1 MARFQVSFDK
11 SLALGWSWSAGSCG
25 NDFCIG
31 LPSVCHNEICS
42 TSGERSHRQ
51 IRVGLTKRYQIPIRL
66 RLIKLRL
73 SVVAVNQVAVDQ
85 VGSWNGHP
93 RPCFSTILKIGT
105 VSQADTCRPREKI
118 PNPDTACR
126 AKRYQIP
133 ERSSS
138 PVFFND
144 FEDWNGLT
152 GRYVSASRKDTKSWN
167 GLPAKRYRPAC
178 EKIPNPGTIILA
190 RVFQRFCENEPGPA
204 ASTSKCGLGT
214 RDCFREH
221 VFQQFFRF
229 FPLVGSLVEG
239 KFTSLS
245 VLRSRHFLKIC

>member
-51 IRVGLTKRYQIPIRL
+51 IRVGLTKRYQIPIRPAEPKDTKS
-66 RLIKLRL
+66 RY
-73 SVVAVNQVAVDQ
+73 
-85 VGSWNGHP
+85 GHP

-105 VSQADTCRPREKI
+105 ASQADTCRPHEKI
-118 PNPDTACR
+118 PNPGTACR
-126 AKRYQIP
+126 AKRYQIL

-144 FEDWNGLT
+144 F
-152 GRYVSASRKDTKSWN
+152 
-167 GLPAKRYRPAC
+167 AKTNLVQLRP
-178 EKIPNPGTIILA
+178 
-190 RVFQRFCENEPGPA
+190 
-204 ASTSKCGLGT
+204 
-214 RDCFREH
+214 H
-221 VFQQFFRF
+221 
-229 FPLVGSLVEG
+229 
-239 KFTSLS
+239 LS
-245 VLRSRHFLKIC
+245 VDSAPGIVFVSMYFNSFSDSSPWSAALLKANSHHCQFCGQGIFLRFVDAIHSACRRWLLKNNREARRNPLEALALVPQ

>member
-1 MARFQVSFDK
+1 MARFPVSFDK
-11 SLALGWSWSAGSCG
+11 SLALGWSWSPGSCG

-51 IRVGLTKRYQIPIRL
+51 IRVGLTKRYQILERPAER
-66 RLIKLRL
+66 K
-73 SVVAVNQVAVDQ
+73 DTK
-85 VGSWNGHP
+85 SWNGHP

-138 PVFFND
+138 PMFFND

-167 GLPAKRYRPAC
+167 SLPAKRYQILERSSSPVFFNDFAKTNLVQLRP
-178 EKIPNPGTIILA
+178 L
-190 RVFQRFCENEPGPA
+190 
-204 ASTSKCGLGT
+204 
-214 RDCFREH
+214 
-221 VFQQFFRF
+221 
-229 FPLVGSLVEG
+229 
-239 KFTSLS
+239 
-245 VLRSRHFLKIC
+245 LK